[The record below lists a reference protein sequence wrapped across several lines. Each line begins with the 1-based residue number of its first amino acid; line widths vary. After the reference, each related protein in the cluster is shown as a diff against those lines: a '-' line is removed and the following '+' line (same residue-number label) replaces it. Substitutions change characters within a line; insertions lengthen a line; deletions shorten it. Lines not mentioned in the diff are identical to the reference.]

1 MRDSRTPL
9 AAPTVPPPLDR
20 GEWFAARI
28 SLAQRRSAR
37 FAKRWS
43 LVFGSLA
50 VVALLLPLASDDPR
64 AADRSRA
71 ARLAGDT
78 LRSAQRLRRAN
89 TALAAAESLW
99 TDALRRP
106 VPATRVT
113 AAPAVRAPAPTAARP
128 SSEFALTIDE
138 ARRLRTVGAWLAVAE
153 RPEVSFGPR
162 MRALADTLRALSA
175 ERDTLAAGPM
185 RDRELSELTQRIGR
199 TGYTILAIAE
209 NRRLELDGRDSIVRT
224 QPDLPAAV
232 PSPVDTPARA
242 VADERPDTA
251 EVGPVLRSARDSV
264 SRARTLHDSL
274 STVLRTLDSALT
286 ATPPSRLAAGTPA
299 LALFGVLLV
308 GLLLRFVAA
317 LSAEMRAPSLASAR
331 EAESLAGVP
340 VLATVRDALLD
351 GPARFRPSGV
361 DPFRMLYL
369 GLTATGTR
377 TRTAIVTGTDPVITA
392 AVGARLAIAAA
403 ADHRA
408 TLILDLDPAQIALAR
423 VLRERAEP
431 GLTDALAGSFRWKEV
446 ARPIGSSDGL
456 PITILPSGTERDDF
470 ATGEALDRLLE
481 EFAKFR
487 AGFELTILVGPP
499 SAVDLAQKLVG
510 PSPMMLAT
518 STGDTPVERFGAE
531 CTALRAEGR
540 RPHGVILWDAERP
553 KLPSR
558 AELAALVSM
567 RKGRTPGGSFE
578 AVRRAIRDRG
588 NQG

>member
-1 MRDSRTPL
+1 L
-9 AAPTVPPPLDR
+9 A
-20 GEWFAARI
+20 
-28 SLAQRRSAR
+28 
-37 FAKRWS
+37 
-43 LVFGSLA
+43 
-50 VVALLLPLASDDPR
+50 
-64 AADRSRA
+64 
-71 ARLAGDT
+71 
-78 LRSAQRLRRAN
+78 
-89 TALAAAESLW
+89 
-99 TDALRRP
+99 
-106 VPATRVT
+106 
-113 AAPAVRAPAPTAARP
+113 
-128 SSEFALTIDE
+128 IDE

-162 MRALADTLRALSA
+162 MRSLADTLRALSA
-175 ERDTLAAGPM
+175 ARDTLPPGLS

-209 NRRLELDGRDSIVRT
+209 NRRLDLDARGDSVAPA
-224 QPDLPAAV
+224 QPEPPAPIPTPAAR
-232 PSPVDTPARA
+232 PARA
-242 VADERPDTA
+242 AEDERPDTV
-251 EVGPVLRSARDSV
+251 EVGPVLRSARDSA
-264 SRARTLHDSL
+264 SRARAVHDSL
-274 STVLRTLDSALT
+274 GTVLRLLDSTLA

-299 LALFGVLLV
+299 LALFGVLIV
-308 GLLLRFVAA
+308 GLLLRFAVALA
-317 LSAEMRAPSLASAR
+317 GEMRAPSLASPR

-377 TRTAIVTGTDPVITA
+377 TRTAIVIGTDPVITA

-499 SAVDLAQKLVG
+499 SAVDLAQSLVG
-510 PSPMMLAT
+510 PSPLMLTT

-553 KLPSR
+553 TLPSR
-558 AELAALVSM
+558 AELAALVSQ

-588 NQG
+588 TKG

>member
-1 MRDSRTPL
+1 MAL
-9 AAPTVPPPLDR
+9 AY
-20 GEWFAARI
+20 
-28 SLAQRRSAR
+28 RRSAR

-50 VVALLLPLASDDPR
+50 IVALLLPLASDDPR

-78 LRSAQRLRRAN
+78 LRSALRLRRAN

-99 TDALRRP
+99 TEALRRP
-106 VPATRVT
+106 RSVTRPAGS
-113 AAPAVRAPAPTAARP
+113 PAVRTPTQARP
-128 SSEFALTIDE
+128 SSEFALAISE
-138 ARRLRTVGAWLAVAE
+138 ARRLRTVGAWLSVAE

-162 MRALADTLRALSA
+162 MRSLADTLRALAA
-175 ERDTLAAGPM
+175 ERDSLRASPM

-199 TGYTILAIAE
+199 IGYTILAIAE
-209 NRRLELDGRDSIVRT
+209 NRRLDLDARGDSVG
-224 QPDLPAAV
+224 PARPESIAPL
-232 PSPVDTPARA
+232 PSPVATPARPL
-242 VADERPDTA
+242 ADGRPDTA
-251 EVGPVLRSARDSV
+251 EVGPILRSARDSA
-264 SRARTLHDSL
+264 SRARAVHDSL
-274 STVLRTLDSALT
+274 GTVLRTLDSTLA

-299 LALFGVLLV
+299 LALFAVLIV
-308 GLLLRFVAA
+308 GLLLRFSAA
-317 LSAEMRAPSLASAR
+317 LSAEIRAPSLASAR

-377 TRTAIVTGTDPVITA
+377 TRTAIVTGADPVIAA

-408 TLILDLDPAQIALAR
+408 TLIIDLDPAQIALAR

-470 ATGEALDRLLE
+470 ATGEAFDRLLE

-499 SAVDLAQKLVG
+499 GAVDLAQKLVG
-510 PSPMMLAT
+510 PSPLMLAT

-531 CTALRAEGR
+531 CAALRDEGR
-540 RPHGVILWDAERP
+540 RPHGVILWDADRP
-553 KLPSR
+553 TLPSR

-588 NQG
+588 TQG